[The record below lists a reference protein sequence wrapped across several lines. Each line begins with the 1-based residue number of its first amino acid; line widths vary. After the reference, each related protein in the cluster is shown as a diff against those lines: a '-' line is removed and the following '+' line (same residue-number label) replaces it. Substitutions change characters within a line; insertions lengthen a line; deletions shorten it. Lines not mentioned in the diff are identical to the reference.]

1 MVLCNSHT
9 RSYVMSASFQAGVAW
24 RNLNMFNKHHL
35 PKRVLVRLDYSCF
48 SFRIYKNRVK
58 KSWSIMLLSFRSQK
72 VCPRK
77 PCCWWTPSCKLV
89 YKPMN
94 TTLVSLDP
102 TVKPAISQR
111 LAVFWGFP
119 TCRNIQY
126 VCLVVPP
133 ISFIISYI
141 HITYNIYIYIITYP
155 FCSTVY
161 YCNNHGIT
169 YTIYIY

>member
-48 SFRIYKNRVK
+48 SFRIYKNPVK

-141 HITYNIYIYIITYP
+141 HITYIY
-155 FCSTVY
+155 
-161 YCNNHGIT
+161 NHISLL
-169 YTIYIY
+169 